1 MTKETQKHIH
11 FIGISGVTMAP
22 LAVLYKKLGWK
33 VTGSDRAFFPPMSTY
48 LKKNG
53 IAIMPGYKE
62 KHLSQRPDLVL
73 VMAFISKKNPELAYA
88 IKNKIPY
95 KTYGEVLPELIEK
108 ENSIVVAGSCG
119 KTSVTSL
126 VAWLLEVAKFNPSF
140 MIGGIAK
147 NFTDGIRSTDSKWSV
162 LEGDEYPI
170 ANWKKTSRFLAYHP
184 KYLIL
189 TGATWDHMDMFP
201 TKSSYIN
208 TFHKLALKMPKNG
221 VIIANRRGENAQE
234 VLNGAKAQICWYDE
248 NSAEGFTP
256 PFLGAAWKEN
266 IGSVVALAKQIGI
279 EDKQIKRALRTF
291 KGIKRRQEV
300 RYQDKNIVVIDDN
313 AHSPEKV
320 EGALEAIRAQFPCKS
335 IIAIYEP
342 GNRSD
347 LALKQKEYHKCFAK
361 ADYVLLPRLSG
372 TSAESQEFNKKLARK
387 IQKDYKRV
395 QFITEDEEVISQI
408 KKIVVGWRKR
418 DIFGCVVFMSQKG
431 FRGMIEETIRTI
443 KQKNDQF
450 SI

>member
-1 MTKETQKHIH
+1 MITKTQKHVH

-48 LKKNG
+48 LKKNSV
-53 IAIMPGYKE
+53 AIMPGYKE
-62 KHLSQRPDLVL
+62 EHLDPKPDLVL
-73 VMAFISKKNPELAYA
+73 VMAFISKKNPELSYA

-108 ENSIVVAGSCG
+108 ENSIVIAGSRG

-126 VAWLLEVAKFNPSF
+126 VAWLLEVAKLNPSF

-170 ANWKKTSRFLAYHP
+170 ANWKKTSRFLAYNP

-201 TKSSYIN
+201 TKISYVD
-208 TFHKLALKMPKNG
+208 TFHKLALKVPKNG
-221 VIIANRRGENAQE
+221 IIIANKNGENIKE
-234 VLNGAKAQICWYDE
+234 VLAGAKAQICWYDGTSVE
-248 NSAEGFTP
+248 DFIP
-256 PFLGAAWKEN
+256 PFQGAAWQEN
-266 IGSVVALAKQIGI
+266 TGSIIALARQIGI
-279 EDKQIKRALRTF
+279 EDKVIKKALKTF

-300 RYQDKNIVVIDDN
+300 RYQDKNVIVIDDN

-320 EGALEAIRAQFPCKS
+320 TGALEAIRAQFPCKS
-335 IIAIYEP
+335 VIAIYEP
-342 GNRSD
+342 GNRNALS
-347 LALKQKEYHKCFAK
+347 LKQKEYQRCFAK
-361 ADYVLLPRLSG
+361 ADYVLLPHLSG
-372 TSAESQEFNKKLARK
+372 TSVESQEFNKKLAQK
-387 IQKDYKRV
+387 IKKDYKHV
-395 QFITEDEEVISQI
+395 QFIAEDEDVIVQI
-408 KKIVVGWRKR
+408 NKVASSWRKR
-418 DIFGCVVFMSQKG
+418 NILGCVIFMSQKG
-431 FRGMIEETIRTI
+431 FRGMIEETIRTMS
-443 KQKNDQF
+443 N
-450 SI
+450 S